1 MLGAMRVASSLL
13 AVRGVARW
21 RAAARSSDAK
31 PKESPRVAAV
41 RVLDQIV
48 HNHYTDAWGDLHS
61 VDQKVAPLAEY
72 VGCETRSPVIARP
85 RSVKVV
91 SVNAE
96 SVGLGDGKFVE
107 STAVDIRMSFA
118 GSFSLVHT
126 VHLVAED
133 GKWKWILPVV
143 AVPRLQ
149 GRPLPDRLR
158 LDPAAGERLAV

>member
-1 MLGAMRVASSLL
+1 MRILVPALVLVSLL
-13 AVRGVARW
+13 AAGCGSKRNAT
-21 RAAARSSDAK
+21 
-31 PKESPRVAAV
+31 PKENPRVAAV

-48 HNHYTDAWGDLHS
+48 HNHYSDAWGDLHS

-96 SVGLGDGKFVE
+96 SVGLGDGKFVD
-107 STAVDIRMSFA
+107 STAVDIRMAFA

-133 GKWKWILPVV
+133 GKWKWILPSWRFRDYK
-143 AVPRLQ
+143 A
-149 GRPLPDRLR
+149 DRCPT
-158 LDPAAGERLAV
+158 DSGSSPPPANA